1 MRHIRS
7 TAVAAMV
14 IAAAFVAPAHAADA
28 EAGSKVFAK
37 CRACH
42 SLAAGKNMVG
52 PSLHGLFGR
61 KAGTTK
67 YNYSKAMKE
76 AGDNGLVW
84 DDETLEKYLHSPK
97 EFVKGNKMTF
107 PGLKKESEIENLLA
121 FLKDATK

>member
-7 TAVAAMV
+7 AAAAAIV
-14 IAAAFVAPAHAADA
+14 IATAFAAPARASDP

-37 CRACH
+37 CKACH
-42 SLAAGKNMVG
+42 SLVAGKNMIG
-52 PSLHGLFGR
+52 PSLHALFDR

-84 DDETLEKYLHSPK
+84 NDENLEKYLHSPK
-97 EFVKGNKMTF
+97 EFIKGNKMTF
-107 PGLKKESEIENLLA
+107 VGLKKDSEIENLLA
-121 FLKDATK
+121 FLKEATK